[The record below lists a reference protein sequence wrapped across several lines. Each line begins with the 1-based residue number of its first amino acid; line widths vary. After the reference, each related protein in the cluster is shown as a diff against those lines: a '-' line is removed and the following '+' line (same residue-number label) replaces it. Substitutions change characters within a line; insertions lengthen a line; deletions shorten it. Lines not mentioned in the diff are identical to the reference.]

1 MDMTNGMPF
10 DFPQSPK
17 DLSQNIIKVIGVGGG
32 GSNAVKNMCKQGV
45 HNVSFAICN
54 TDSQALAKAD
64 IPVKIQLGSAGL
76 GVGGKP
82 EKGREAAVAS
92 LDEIES
98 LFDNDTRMVFVTCG
112 MGGGTGTGA
121 APVIAK
127 VARDKGLLTVGVVT
141 IPFAFEK
148 RVRIEKALL
157 GVEEMR
163 KNVDALLVINNERL
177 CEIYA
182 DGMTTVEQA
191 FAKADDILTV
201 AAKSISEIITTEG
214 IVNRDFCDV
223 ETVMKDGGDAIMSVG
238 RASGENR
245 IEKAFVEALNSPL
258 LNNMEIERARRLLY
272 IIYSGD
278 ESQVTMTELRE
289 INGFMDDLAPNIEV
303 LWGLYRDNSLGKDV
317 KVTIIATDFE
327 KGDESDTSKQQEDKD
342 RKLKDALV
350 ETYYGNSVRRNAKP
364 AEVKAEP
371 AEPVAEAIVAPATE
385 PEVAEPVVEVVEP
398 VVQEP
403 EPTEPEPA
411 EPEIHEPEVM
421 EPEVKEPSKVVSWR
435 NKFADLLKDKFEK
448 FEKMLDEQQK

>member
-1 MDMTNGMPF
+1 MDTNNRMPF
-10 DFPQSPK
+10 DFPQTETK
-17 DLSQNIIKVIGVGGG
+17 DLSENIIKVIGVGGG
-32 GSNAVKNMCKQGV
+32 GSNAVKNMYKQGV

-54 TDSQALAKAD
+54 TDSQALSKAE

-82 EKGREAAVAS
+82 EKGREAAEAS
-92 LDEIES
+92 LNEIES

-177 CEIYA
+177 CDIYA

-272 IIYSGD
+272 IIYSAD

-327 KGDESDTSKQQEDKD
+327 KGEPEDRMRKEDKD
-342 RKLKDALV
+342 RKLKDELV
-350 ETYYGNSVRRNAKP
+350 KNYYGANMGRNTKK
-364 AEVKAEP
+364 AEPKAEP
-371 AEPVAEAIVAPATE
+371 AEPVAEAIAAPAPE
-385 PEVAEPVVEVVEP
+385 PEVAKVVEPVFEVVEP
-398 VVQEP
+398 IAQEP
-403 EPTEPEPA
+403 ESTEPEPA
-411 EPEIHEPEVM
+411 EPEVM
-421 EPEVKEPSKVVSWR
+421 EPEVKEPAKVVSWR
-435 NKFADLLKDKFEK
+435 TKFGELLRDKFNKLEQ
-448 FEKMLDEQQK
+448 MLDEQEK

>member
-1 MDMTNGMPF
+1 METTDRMPF

-32 GSNAVKNMCKQGV
+32 GSNAVKNMYKQGV

-54 TDSQALAKAD
+54 TDSQALAKAE

-82 EKGREAAVAS
+82 EKGREAAEAS
-92 LDEIES
+92 MREIES

-121 APVIAK
+121 APVIAH
-127 VARDKGLLTVGVVT
+127 VAREKGLLTVGVVT

-157 GVEEMR
+157 GVDEMR

-177 CEIYA
+177 CDIYS

-223 ETVMKDGGDAIMSVG
+223 QTVMKDGGDAIMSVG
-238 RASGENR
+238 RASGEHR

-272 IIYSGD
+272 IIYSCD

-303 LWGLYRDNSLGKDV
+303 LWGLYRDNTLGEDV
-317 KVTIIATDFE
+317 KVTIIATDFDKE
-327 KGDESDTSKQQEDKD
+327 DSSDIPNPIEDKE
-342 RKLKDALV
+342 RLLKDALV
-350 ETYYGNSVRRNAKP
+350 ATYYGENVRKNMKQADVKEEKVEP
-364 AEVKAEP
+364 EVMVTP
-371 AEPVAEAIVAPATE
+371 SPTE
-385 PEVAEPVVEVVEP
+385 ETKEVAEPVT
-398 VVQEP
+398 
-403 EPTEPEPA
+403 TEPETSVKPK
-411 EPEIHEPEVM
+411 PIKKSFLDTFM
-421 EPEVKEPSKVVSWR
+421 EKLERIMVEY
-435 NKFADLLKDKFEK
+435 
-448 FEKMLDEQQK
+448 

>member
-1 MDMTNGMPF
+1 METTDRMPF

-32 GSNAVKNMCKQGV
+32 GSNAVKNMYKQGV

-54 TDSQALAKAD
+54 TDSQALAKAE

-82 EKGREAAVAS
+82 EKGREAAEAS
-92 LDEIES
+92 IREIES

-121 APVIAK
+121 APVIAH
-127 VARDKGLLTVGVVT
+127 VAREKGLLTVGVVT

-177 CEIYA
+177 CDIYS

-223 ETVMKDGGDAIMSVG
+223 QTVMKDGGDAIMSVG
-238 RASGENR
+238 RASGEHR

-272 IIYSGD
+272 IIYSCD

-303 LWGLYRDNSLGKDV
+303 LWGLYRDNTLGEDV
-317 KVTIIATDFE
+317 KVTIIATDFDKE
-327 KGDESDTSKQQEDKD
+327 DSSDIPNPIEDKE
-342 RKLKDALV
+342 RLLKDALV
-350 ETYYGNSVRRNAKP
+350 ATYYGENVRKNMKQADVKEEKVEP
-364 AEVKAEP
+364 EVMVTP
-371 AEPVAEAIVAPATE
+371 SPTE
-385 PEVAEPVVEVVEP
+385 ETKEVAEPVT
-398 VVQEP
+398 
-403 EPTEPEPA
+403 TEPETS
-411 EPEIHEPEVM
+411 
-421 EPEVKEPSKVVSWR
+421 VKPKPIKKS
-435 NKFADLLKDKFEK
+435 FLDTFLEK
-448 FEKMLDEQQK
+448 LERIMVEY

>member
-1 MDMTNGMPF
+1 METTDRMPF

-32 GSNAVKNMCKQGV
+32 GSNAVKNMYKQGV

-54 TDSQALAKAD
+54 TDSQALAKAE

-82 EKGREAAVAS
+82 EKGREAAEAS
-92 LDEIES
+92 IREIES

-121 APVIAK
+121 APVIAH
-127 VARDKGLLTVGVVT
+127 VAREKGLLTVGVVT

-177 CEIYA
+177 CDIYS

-223 ETVMKDGGDAIMSVG
+223 QTVMKDGGDAIRSVG
-238 RASGENR
+238 RASGEHR

-272 IIYSGD
+272 IIYSCD

-303 LWGLYRDNSLGKDV
+303 LWGLYRDNTLGEDV
-317 KVTIIATDFE
+317 KVTIIATDFDKE
-327 KGDESDTSKQQEDKD
+327 DSSDIPNPIEDKE
-342 RKLKDALV
+342 RLLKDALV
-350 ETYYGNSVRRNAKP
+350 ATYYGENVRKNMKQADVKEEKVEP
-364 AEVKAEP
+364 EVMVTP
-371 AEPVAEAIVAPATE
+371 SPTE
-385 PEVAEPVVEVVEP
+385 ETKEVAEPVT
-398 VVQEP
+398 
-403 EPTEPEPA
+403 TEPETSVKPK
-411 EPEIHEPEVM
+411 PIKKSFLDTFM
-421 EPEVKEPSKVVSWR
+421 EKLERIMVEY
-435 NKFADLLKDKFEK
+435 
-448 FEKMLDEQQK
+448 